1 MTRRGFTIV
10 ELLIVIA
17 IIGILGTIVTT
28 GALGALKNARAKR
41 CEGMRVALEQ
51 GLNAYYS
58 QEGKWPK
65 TIVDKAA
72 GGIDTDTYL
81 FSADECDKILQEVVG
96 KGFGK
101 YGKKSVLVD
110 ATGLFVA
117 RKNSLGNGGKGC
129 YDNHRDNSTE
139 GRKTYCAGRGCINGV
154 EFSVATARSGK
165 HHIRFQDMSF
175 GFQGPNEGKF
185 CRFWV
190 QYNGKTDSVRV
201 LTRGPDL

>member
-65 TIVDKAA
+65 TIEDKAA

-129 YDNHRDNSTE
+129 
-139 GRKTYCAGRGCINGV
+139 
-154 EFSVATARSGK
+154 
-165 HHIRFQDMSF
+165 
-175 GFQGPNEGKF
+175 
-185 CRFWV
+185 
-190 QYNGKTDSVRV
+190 
-201 LTRGPDL
+201 